1 MYMPRKS
8 TLRRKL
14 TVEDGAR
21 PHVVREP
28 LDEAYLAMASDEE
41 REAEATV
48 WSEGLIGDVA
58 DDPR

>member
-8 TLRRKL
+8 KLRRKL
-14 TVEDGAR
+14 TVEDWAR

-28 LDEAYLAMASDEE
+28 LNDAYLAMASDEE
-41 REAEATV
+41 REAEATE
-48 WSEGLIGDVA
+48 WSEGLIRDVA

>member
-8 TLRRKL
+8 KLRRKL
-14 TVEDGAR
+14 TVEDWAR

-28 LDEAYLAMASDEE
+28 LNGAYLAMASDEE

-48 WSEGLIGDVA
+48 WSEGLIRDVA